1 MNEPTMSEVFTVL
14 LALPEKL
21 DALTAQ
27 LARIQAI
34 AEDGEKKIA
43 VSCKEAAKLGDVSE
57 TTLREWARCGY
68 VPNYRVGSCTKIS
81 RRALSEWAYEQSIN
95 RTEIKKGEPA

>member
-1 MNEPTMSEVFTVL
+1 MNEPTMSEVLTAL

-34 AEDGEKKIA
+34 AEDSEKKIA
-43 VSCKEAAKLGDVSE
+43 VSCREAAKLVDVSE

-68 VPNYRVGSCTKIS
+68 VPNYRVGACTKIS

>member
-1 MNEPTMSEVFTVL
+1 MNEPTMSEMFAAL

-43 VSCKEAAKLGDVSE
+43 VSCKEAAKIVDVSE

-68 VPNYRVGSCTKIS
+68 VPNYRVGSCMKIS

>member
-1 MNEPTMSEVFTVL
+1 MNEPTMSEVFTAL

-43 VSCKEAAKLGDVSE
+43 VSCKEAA
-57 TTLREWARCGY
+57 RCGY

-81 RRALSEWAYEQSIN
+81 RRALSEWAYVQSIN
-95 RTEIKKGEPA
+95 RAEIKKGESA